1 MLHLPDPDFQPQF
14 YDGVPGKRLMAF
26 IIDTILILL
35 LCVITVVLTA
45 FVGIFV
51 WPILVATISFFYRTL
66 TLASGSATWGMR
78 FAGIEIRTG
87 DGAALDLTQAAL
99 HTLGYMISMAIP
111 ILQIISIVMMLTG
124 ARKQGLTDMV
134 LGTVALNRRAV
145 QHV

>member
-1 MLHLPDPDFQPQF
+1 MPHLPDPDLQPQF

-51 WPILVATISFFYRTL
+51 WPILVATISFVYRTL

-78 FAGIEIRTG
+78 FAGIEIRAA
-87 DGAALDLTQAAL
+87 DGAALDLMQAAL
-99 HTLGYMISMAIP
+99 HTLGYLISMAIP

-124 ARKQGLTDMV
+124 ARKQGLTDMM
-134 LGTVALNRRAV
+134 LGTVALNRRALK
-145 QHV
+145 HI

>member
-1 MLHLPDPDFQPQF
+1 MINLPDPDFQPQF
-14 YDGVPGKRLMAF
+14 YEGVPGKRLLAW

-45 FVGIFV
+45 FVGAFV
-51 WPILVATISFFYRTL
+51 WPILVATISFVYRTL

-78 FAGIEIRTG
+78 FAGIEIRAA
-87 DGAALDLTQAAL
+87 DGAALDPLQAGA
-99 HTLGYMISMAIP
+99 HTLGYMVSMAIP
-111 ILQIISIVMMLTG
+111 ILQIISVVMMLTG

-145 QHV
+145 LHV